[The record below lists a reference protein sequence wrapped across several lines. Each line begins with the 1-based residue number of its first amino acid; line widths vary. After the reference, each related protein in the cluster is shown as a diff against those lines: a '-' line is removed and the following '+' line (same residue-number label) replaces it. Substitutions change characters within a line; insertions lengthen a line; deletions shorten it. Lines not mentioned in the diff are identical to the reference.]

1 MTEGGTGEK
10 GEEEGEVEEE
20 GEMEVRTESCSMQGK
35 KGKVGINSKS
45 KSKGR
50 RDKVDV

>member
-1 MTEGGTGEK
+1 MEEEGEK
-10 GEEEGEVEEE
+10 GEEAK
-20 GEMEVRTESCSMQGK
+20 GEMEVRTESCSMQGN

-45 KSKGR
+45 KTKGR